1 MKTTII
7 LAAAS
12 GIVLGASGV
21 TNDIARVGA
30 IGKFFLLR
38 LRLFFLADSHIDI
51 NEPVLELT
59 TVLDG
64 PGAYVPTS
72 AGGNG
77 ITGMS
82 PSPSFQITR
91 FSLFSTVIQ
100 STICRP
106 VFTQTC
112 EVMKFTSSIP
122 VAEVVTSTVSSE
134 TKATSATEVISS
146 STKQVATSTSET
158 IQSTESSGT
167 IQIPSATASA
177 NKESDANGLW
187 AGIALLMLL

>member
-30 IGKFFLLR
+30 
-38 LRLFFLADSHIDI
+38 IDI

-77 ITGMS
+77 IT
-82 PSPSFQITR
+82 
-91 FSLFSTVIQ
+91 VIQ

-106 VFTQTC
+106 VFAQTC

>member
-30 IGKFFLLR
+30 
-38 LRLFFLADSHIDI
+38 IDI

-77 ITGMS
+77 IT
-82 PSPSFQITR
+82 
-91 FSLFSTVIQ
+91 VIQ

-122 VAEVVTSTVSSE
+122 IAEITSVVSSE
-134 TKATSATEVISS
+134 TKATSVTEVISS
-146 STKQVATSTSET
+146 STKQVATSTSEI